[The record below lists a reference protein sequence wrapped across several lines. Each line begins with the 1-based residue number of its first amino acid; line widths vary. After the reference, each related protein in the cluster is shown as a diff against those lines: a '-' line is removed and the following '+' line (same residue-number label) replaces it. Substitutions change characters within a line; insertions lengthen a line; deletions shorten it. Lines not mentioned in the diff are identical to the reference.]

1 MRELKRSKFQPLSH
15 AQLSTVTQTQEE
27 NPTAFLER
35 LREALIK
42 YTAVSPDSPKT
53 EIILKDKSVTQSAPD
68 TRKKLQ
74 KLAVGPEGALEELL
88 GAAN

>member
-1 MRELKRSKFQPLSH
+1 MDF
-15 AQLSTVTQTQEE
+15 
-27 NPTAFLER
+27 AFLVLNGKKAALR

-42 YTAVSPDSPKT
+42 YTAVSPDSPET

-68 TRKKLQ
+68 TREKLQ